1 MNRCLQAVC
10 TRGTASAFFRDTT
23 YVRVAAKTGT
33 AQITEP
39 RREPGRHY
47 LGSMIAFFP
56 ADEPRYTVLTTIETR
71 AQAGKAYYGGPLAGP
86 VVKRLVD
93 YIYNRGQ
100 EWYGRLERQG
110 PRRYP
115 ERIKGGEIAQIRR
128 VAGRLSPDVDYDRR
142 TGWGRATVD
151 SLAEVTI
158 ASLPDDRSV
167 MPDVRGMGLKD
178 ALFLLE
184 SRGLHV
190 RFSGEGAVTRQSIA
204 AGQRISPGATVSI
217 TLN

>member
-1 MNRCLQAVC
+1 
-10 TRGTASAFFRDTT
+10 
-23 YVRVAAKTGT
+23 
-33 AQITEP
+33 
-39 RREPGRHY
+39 
-47 LGSMIAFFP
+47 MIAFFP

-128 VAGRLSPDVDYDRR
+128 VADKLSPRASFDHR
-142 TGWGRATVD
+142 TGWGRVQVD
-151 SLAEVTI
+151 SLSNVVIT
-158 ASLPDDRSV
+158 SLPAETGT